1 MVRGSGWHERRKA
14 MSRVFRGIGASLSR
28 REFVRLGS
36 AGLAGAALLGVAGCG
51 SEESTAA
58 ARYGPTKGWIAALMG
73 NDDAVVHVVLLGDSI
88 FDNAAYVAGAPD
100 VVRQVRQRLPQGSKA
115 TLAAVDGSTIGDVRG
130 QLRGVPADA
139 THLVLSVGGNDALGR
154 SDFLATPARSTAEAL
169 SGLADIGDE
178 FERAYLAM
186 LADVLARRLPTAICT
201 VYYPRFPDA
210 ALQKVAVAALTMFND
225 CIVRA
230 AFAHGLP
237 LLDLRLICS
246 EETDYANSI
255 EPSARGGEKIARAIV
270 EYVESDP
277 LEGRT
282 EVFT

>member
-1 MVRGSGWHERRKA
+1 
-14 MSRVFRGIGASLSR
+14 LNR
-28 REFVRLGS
+28 REFVRLGG

-51 SEESTAA
+51 GDQSTAPV
-58 ARYGPTKGWIAALMG
+58 RHGPTEGWIAALPG
-73 NDDAVVHVVLLGDSI
+73 NDAAVGHVVLLGDSI

-100 VVRQVRQRLPQGSKA
+100 VVRQVRERLPSGSKA
-115 TLAAVDGSTIGDVRG
+115 TLTAVDGSKIGDVHQ
-130 QLRGVPADA
+130 QLQAVPDGA
-139 THLVLSVGGNDALGR
+139 THLVLSVGGNDALSS
-154 SDFLATPARSTAEAL
+154 SDFLGAPARSTAEAL

-178 FERAYLAM
+178 FERGYLAM
-186 LADVLARRLPTAICT
+186 LADVPGPRLPTAICT

-210 ALQKVAVAALTMFND
+210 ALQKVAVAGLTVFND

-237 LLDLRLICS
+237 LLDLRLICT
-246 EETDYANSI
+246 EEEDYANPI

-270 EYVESDP
+270 GYVESGP
-277 LEGRT
+277 LGGRS

>member
-1 MVRGSGWHERRKA
+1 MDH
-14 MSRVFRGIGASLSR
+14 L
-28 REFVRLGS
+28 
-36 AGLAGAALLGVAGCG
+36 
-51 SEESTAA
+51 T
-58 ARYGPTKGWIAALMG
+58 
-73 NDDAVVHVVLLGDSI
+73 LLGDSV

-100 VVRQVRQRLPQGSKA
+100 VVRQVRQRLPPGARA
-115 TLAAVDGSTIGDVRG
+115 TLVAVDGSTTGDVRR
-130 QLRGVPADA
+130 QLWRVSEDA
-139 THLVLSVGGNDALGR
+139 THLVVSVGGNDALSRG
-154 SDFLATPARSTAEAL
+154 DFLDAPARSTAEAL
-169 SGLADIGDE
+169 SRLADIGDE

-186 LADVLARRLPTAICT
+186 LTEVLARGLPTAICT

-210 ALQKVAVAALTMFND
+210 ALQKVAVAALTVFND

-255 EPSARGGEKIARAIV
+255 EPSARGGEKIARAIADFV
-270 EYVESDP
+270 GSGSAED
-277 LEGRT
+277 RT